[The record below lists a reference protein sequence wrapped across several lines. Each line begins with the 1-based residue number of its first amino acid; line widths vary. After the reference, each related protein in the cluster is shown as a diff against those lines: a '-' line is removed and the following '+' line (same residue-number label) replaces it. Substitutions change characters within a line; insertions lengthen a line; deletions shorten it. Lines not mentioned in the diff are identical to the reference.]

1 MIRLLHIETATPI
14 CSVALSCNGEVFE
27 EISSGEEQNHAA
39 YLTVFIQKMLDKHG
53 LSVSNLDGISLSM
66 GPGSYTGLRIGASV
80 VKGLSFGSGKPVIGI
95 GTLHALTAGFL
106 TKYQADLP
114 DEDSL
119 LCPMLDARRDE
130 VYSALFDQH
139 MKELQPVMAV
149 VLTPV
154 SYQQLLARNR
164 ICFFGSGSVKAKRI
178 LPHQNACF
186 DYEILPAARHQA
198 SLAFPVYQK
207 KDFLNV
213 AYFEPDYLKA
223 FIATRPKT
231 KF

>member
-1 MIRLLHIETATPI
+1 MIRLLHIETATPV
-14 CSVALSCNGEVFE
+14 CSVALSLDGEVFE
-27 EISSGEEQNHAA
+27 ELSSGEEQNHATH
-39 YLTVFIQKMLDKHG
+39 LTVFIQKMLDKHG

-80 VKGLSFGSGKPVIGI
+80 AKGLSFGSDKPVIGV
-95 GTLHALTAGFL
+95 GTLHALTAGL
-106 TKYQADLP
+106 LSKYKTDLP
-114 DEDSL
+114 DENSL

-139 MKELQPVMAV
+139 MKELQPVKAEI
-149 VLTPV
+149 LTPD
-154 SYQQLLARNR
+154 SYQQLLTRNR

-178 LPHQNACF
+178 LPHQNAFF
-186 DYEILPAARHQA
+186 DYEIFPAARHQA
-198 SLAFPVYQK
+198 SLAYLDFQK
-207 KDFLNV
+207 KKFLNV

-223 FIATRPKT
+223 FIATRPKN